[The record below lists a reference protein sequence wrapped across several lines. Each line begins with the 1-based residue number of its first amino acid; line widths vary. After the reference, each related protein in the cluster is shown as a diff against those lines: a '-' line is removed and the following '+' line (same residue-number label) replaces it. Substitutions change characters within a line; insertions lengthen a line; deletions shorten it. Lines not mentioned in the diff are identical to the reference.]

1 MNCTDK
7 RDRLNAKL
15 AEAVTEGE
23 GALPTVGVPLNRS
36 RAEQL
41 ADVADLL
48 WQAAQGAPPLEEDP
62 VAAMLGLVPIP
73 DFTLDQKALTRA
85 RKNARLTIG
94 QVSDQLRERGWDVKR
109 TDVFRW
115 ENQTAGD
122 VPPALIQALA
132 ATLRVEP
139 ERLIATEPTPEQSGV
154 YAAVRRSPVYKSLVE
169 RWARAT
175 NTPLTIASRSLEA
188 RMLATVHRGSIP
200 DAEQLLGSLEG
211 LVLAVEQGEKGQ
223 HTQ

>member
-1 MNCTDK
+1 MNSADD
-7 RDRLNAKL
+7 RDRLISEL
-15 AEAVTEGE
+15 VEAGTEGE
-23 GALPTVGVPLNRS
+23 EALPMVGVPLDRS

-48 WQAAQGAPPLEEDP
+48 WQAAHGAPPLGEDP
-62 VAAMLGLVPIP
+62 VAAMLGLVPVP
-73 DFTLDQKALTRA
+73 DFTLDRNALTRA
-85 RKNARLTIG
+85 RKNAGLTIG
-94 QVSDQLRERGWDVKR
+94 QVSDRLRERGWDVER

-115 ENQTAGD
+115 ENQTAFD

-132 ATLRVEP
+132 ATLRMEP
-139 ERLIATEPTPEQSGV
+139 EELIATEPTPEQSGV
-154 YAAVRRSPVYKSLVE
+154 YAAVRRSSVFKSLVE

-175 NTPLTIASRSLEA
+175 NTPFAIASSSLEA

-211 LVLAVEQGEKGQ
+211 LVVAVEQGETG
-223 HTQ
+223 

>member
-1 MNCTDK
+1 MNSADD
-7 RDRLNAKL
+7 RDRLISEL
-15 AEAVTEGE
+15 VEAGTEGE
-23 GALPTVGVPLNRS
+23 EALPTVGVPLDRS

-62 VAAMLGLVPIP
+62 VAAMLGLVPDP
-73 DFTLDQKALTRA
+73 DFTLDRNALTRA
-85 RKNARLTIG
+85 RKNAGLKIG
-94 QVSDQLRERGWDVKR
+94 QVSDRLRERGWDVGR
-109 TDVFRW
+109 NDVFRW
-115 ENQTAGD
+115 ENQTAVD

-139 ERLIATEPTPEQSGV
+139 QRLIATEIAPEHSGV
-154 YAAVRRSPVYKSLVE
+154 YAAVRRSPVFQSLVE

-175 NTPLTIASRSLEA
+175 NTPFAIASSSLEA

-211 LVLAVEQGEKGQ
+211 LVVAVEQGEKG
-223 HTQ
+223 